1 MKRLLIVGDE
11 GFTVHA
17 MRYAMQHT
25 TGFSLFG
32 VIESNGDVRSA
43 VRMARPDAVV
53 LDGLSADNRAL
64 DCLVEIRAE
73 LPTAFV
79 LLVVAQMSAADT
91 ERALQAGGVICMWPD
106 VNIASGEGPEAP
118 SMPATAPPQ
127 PAVPLQPAIPLQP
140 PVEIAAERAPA
151 HGPLT
156 SREMETLRWV
166 AEGHTNAWIA
176 RKLWVT
182 EQTVKF
188 HLTNIY
194 RKLDVANRTEASHYA
209 LVNGL
214 LATPA
219 QPARDAGLLRGPGD
233 ALAGA
238 LSSRGGDE
246 RNGHVRRRPR
256 ES

>member
-1 MKRLLIVGDE
+1 
-11 GFTVHA
+11 
-17 MRYAMQHT
+17 
-25 TGFSLFG
+25 
-32 VIESNGDVRSA
+32 
-43 VRMARPDAVV
+43 
-53 LDGLSADNRAL
+53 
-64 DCLVEIRAE
+64 
-73 LPTAFV
+73 
-79 LLVVAQMSAADT
+79 
-91 ERALQAGGVICMWPD
+91 
-106 VNIASGEGPEAP
+106 
-118 SMPATAPPQ
+118 
-127 PAVPLQPAIPLQP
+127 
-140 PVEIAAERAPA
+140 
-151 HGPLT
+151 
-156 SREMETLRWV
+156 METLRWV

-219 QPARDAGLLRGPGD
+219 LPVREVGLLRGPGET
-233 ALAGA
+233 LAGA
-238 LSSRGGDE
+238 LPSRGADE